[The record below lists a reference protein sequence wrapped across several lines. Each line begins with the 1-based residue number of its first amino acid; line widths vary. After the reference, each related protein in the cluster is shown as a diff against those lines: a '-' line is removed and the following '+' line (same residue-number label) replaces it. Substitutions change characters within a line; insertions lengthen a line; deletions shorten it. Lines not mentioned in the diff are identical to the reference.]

1 MPNPGSTP
9 LVKHPEDNDLFYL
22 ELRYDQLFTTSSPT
36 GGTISGL
43 SGTLQKGGN
52 IAQMAWRVRG
62 REWQAYAFT
71 YDTLS
76 RLKTASYF
84 DVNTSGTATASNRF
98 NETLTYD
105 LRGNIGTLQR
115 QGFIQSTCTFGQID
129 NLAYTYAAG
138 TNRLTSVADASG
150 KTEGFKPGSGASY
163 TYTPH
168 GHNR

>member
-1 MPNPGSTP
+1 
-9 LVKHPEDNDLFYL
+9 
-22 ELRYDQLFTTSSPT
+22 
-36 GGTISGL
+36 
-43 SGTLQKGGN
+43 
-52 IAQMAWRVRG
+52 MAWRVRG
-62 REWQAYAFT
+62 RERQAYAFT

-138 TNRLTSVADASG
+138 TNRLPSVADASG
-150 KTEGFKPGSGASY
+150 KTEGFKPGSGAGY
-163 TYTPH
+163 TYTPQRQPEV
-168 GHNR
+168 GFV